1 MCKNNLNK
9 LLRKII
15 LTNLSIIN
23 YLIWIYIIPLY
34 CSVHRK
40 LIKILKKKNWKI
52 DSAFQ
57 WQSVTQTFIKYFY
70 TRIKYI

>member
-1 MCKNNLNK
+1 M
-9 LLRKII
+9 
-15 LTNLSIIN
+15 
-23 YLIWIYIIPLY
+23 IPLY

-40 LIKILKKKNWKI
+40 LITILKKKNWKI

-70 TRIKYI
+70 TGIKYRHLCYLIRSKRYETLGDHF